1 VAVRAYSGKDT
12 YLLAAARVSSAGV
25 SERLVVRL
33 ASGVVALLSFVL
45 PLLMRVPESLPA
57 TAMGS
62 ALLLYLE
69 RVLTVFVI
77 LLFVLVFLYRSFVH
91 GELPRAVS
99 GRGAEWSDIV
109 GGWREL
115 HTRVDELDA
124 VLTRVLEV
132 LGMER

>member
-12 YLLAAARVSSAGV
+12 YVPAAARVSSAGV
-25 SERLVVRL
+25 GERTVVRL
-33 ASGVVALLSFVL
+33 ASGIIALLSFLL

-57 TAMGS
+57 IAMGS
-62 ALLLYLE
+62 SLLLYLE
-69 RVLTVFVI
+69 RVLTVFAI

-99 GRGAEWSDIV
+99 GRGAEWSDVVV
-109 GGWREL
+109 GSREL
-115 HTRVDELDA
+115 HTRIDELDA

>member
-1 VAVRAYSGKDT
+1 VRIVG
-12 YLLAAARVSSAGV
+12 GV
-25 SERLVVRL
+25 SERTLVRL
-33 ASGVVALLSFVL
+33 ASGAIALLSFVL

-57 TAMGS
+57 AAMGS

-109 GGWREL
+109 GGSREL
-115 HTRVDELDA
+115 HTRVDELEV
-124 VLTRVLEV
+124 VLTRVLEA
-132 LGMER
+132 LGMES

>member
-1 VAVRAYSGKDT
+1 MGERA
-12 YLLAAARVSSAGV
+12 
-25 SERLVVRL
+25 VVRV
-33 ASGVVALLSFVL
+33 ASGLVAALSFVL
-45 PLLMRVPESLPA
+45 PLFMRVPERLPS

-69 RVLTVFVI
+69 RVLTVFAI

-91 GELPRAVS
+91 GELPRAIS

-109 GGWREL
+109 AGSREL
-115 HTRVDELDA
+115 HSRIDELDL
-124 VLTRVLEV
+124 VLTRVLKA

>member
-1 VAVRAYSGKDT
+1 MRLGSG
-12 YLLAAARVSSAGV
+12 L
-25 SERLVVRL
+25 
-33 ASGVVALLSFVL
+33 VALLSFVL
-45 PLLMRVPESLPA
+45 PLLMRVPERLPA

-69 RVLTVFVI
+69 RVLTVFAI

-99 GRGAEWSDIV
+99 GRGAEWSDVV
-109 GGWREL
+109 GGSREL
-115 HTRVDELDA
+115 HTRVSELDA
-124 VLTRVLEV
+124 ALTRVLEV